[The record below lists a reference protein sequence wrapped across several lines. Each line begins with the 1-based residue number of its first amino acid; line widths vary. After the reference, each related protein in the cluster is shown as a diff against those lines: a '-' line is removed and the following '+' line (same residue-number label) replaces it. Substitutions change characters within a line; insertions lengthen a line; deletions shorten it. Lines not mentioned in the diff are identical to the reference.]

1 MLSDRFNVDRE
12 KKAYEDLSSQHGLDN
27 GVEKAPGAW
36 RSGEIRL
43 TCISTRR
50 FFVDN
55 QLRLLYILS
64 LRGPPGRDKYIF
76 QEIND

>member
-36 RSGEIRL
+36 RSGETRL
-43 TCISTRR
+43 TDISTRR

-55 QLRLLYILS
+55 QLRLLYIS

-76 QEIND
+76 QEINE